1 MGNFLAVLMALS
13 LGGAAAIALGALLR
27 QLTKTRYGAKWRCWL
42 WLILCIR
49 LLLPMDPLLDFGPK
63 PVLLPIP
70 EDAVLVEPVPEI
82 PESPEPEASAPSEPA
97 ESRDPLSAPPHPS
110 WEDNALPHIRP
121 AIRLSDVLGL
131 IWLTGVFITG
141 LWAAASHLR
150 FLRYLRRWSRP
161 VTDTAILTQYQEI
174 LLLMDLSSA
183 PQLRLCPGL
192 PAPML
197 AGIFRQTILLPEAPM
212 DSIQL
217 RHTLLHELTHFRRKD
232 IRLKT
237 VALFVCCIHWFN
249 PAVWGLSHMIAQD
262 TELAC
267 DETLLRFLPK
277 EEYASYC
284 KTILHS
290 VEEIHSQKGESQ

>member
-1 MGNFLAVLMALS
+1 MGNFLAALMALS
-13 LGGAAAIALGALLR
+13 LGGAAAIVLGALLR
-27 QLTKTRYGAKWRCWL
+27 QMTKTKYGARWRCWI

-49 LLLPMDPLLDFGPK
+49 LLLPMDPLLDLGPK
-63 PVLLPIP
+63 PVLLPILQ
-70 EDAVLVEPVPEI
+70 DAVLVEPVPEL
-82 PESPEPEASAPSEPA
+82 PESPATEASVPSETSEVRNPPSVIPHPDREAPS
-97 ESRDPLSAPPHPS
+97 
-110 WEDNALPHIRP
+110 LPHIRP

-161 VTDTAILTQYQEI
+161 VTDAAILTQYQEI

-212 DSIQL
+212 DATCL

-237 VALFVCCIHWFN
+237 VALLVCCIHWFN
-249 PAVWGLSHMIAQD
+249 PAVWGLNHMIAQD

-267 DETLLRFLPK
+267 DEALLRFLPK

-284 KTILHS
+284 RTILHS
-290 VEEIHSQKGESQ
+290 VEGIHSQKGESQ